1 MSEKRIIHAV
11 PAEVQKREE
20 ASTGDYWRKEVVST
34 NKSHKLIANKQR
46 YIVCVWFKVEH
57 LASIIINSCSFTAST
72 CDLNKSRKDVIN
84 WKKNVNPTRSLPF
97 TDSLIVATMTSA
109 PITRQWIC
117 IRMSAWQTKW
127 LTCKQHKQ
135 TLRARIGKLRGKSL
149 FAKEVILRRSLFC
162 FQYSLKMCVIYVKQQ
177 SPRDVAMSGTS
188 STRCGCDLSC

>member
-72 CDLNKSRKDVIN
+72 YNKDVIN
-84 WKKNVNPTRSLPF
+84 WKKMSIQHVLYLLP
-97 TDSLIVATMTSA
+97 
-109 PITRQWIC
+109 
-117 IRMSAWQTKW
+117 
-127 LTCKQHKQ
+127 
-135 TLRARIGKLRGKSL
+135 
-149 FAKEVILRRSLFC
+149 IL
-162 FQYSLKMCVIYVKQQ
+162 
-177 SPRDVAMSGTS
+177 
-188 STRCGCDLSC
+188 